1 MLQHEEPDR
10 PREPCRIRAPVGIGV
25 PEAREV
31 MLDLDPADDFT
42 VRNGAMPAGGVPTR
56 EVGSAATRGLARAGQ
71 SAHAPGLAIDWPV
84 TARTLSAR
92 DAAAPGFSDWESPFE
107 WGHPA

>member
-10 PREPCRIRAPVGIGV
+10 PRELCRIRAPVGIGV

-42 VRNGAMPAGGVPTR
+42 VRNGAMPAGVVPTR
-56 EVGSAATRGLARAGQ
+56 EVGIAARRGIARAGQ
-71 SAHAPGLAIDWPV
+71 R
-84 TARTLSAR
+84 ARTLGLQI
-92 DAAAPGFSDWESPFE
+92 AAQGGRSTQKL
-107 WGHPA
+107 